1 MFLFR
6 FWILL
11 LFFSFQQGTTAS
23 DRYAFVS
30 VYYPNNYRSQSDL
43 IAIRTLY
50 KSYVS
55 IKSKAEFLVLST
67 KDIPQS
73 DLNTFKNDGISVK
86 IMKMKNAYKNYDI
99 VPYYQQTLNLE
110 YLWDLVE
117 YKRVIFVDPYSLL
130 THNFDS
136 LFDCS
141 YLCLRDEQPLVF
153 SLIVTSF

>member
-30 VYYPNNYRSQSDL
+30 IYYPNNYRSQSDL

-67 KDIPQS
+67 KDISQS
-73 DLNTFKNDGISVK
+73 DLK
-86 IMKMKNAYKNYDI
+86 
-99 VPYYQQTLNLE
+99 QTL
-110 YLWDLVE
+110 V
-117 YKRVIFVDPYSLL
+117 YKVAEAVA
-130 THNFDS
+130 DS
-136 LFDCS
+136 
-141 YLCLRDEQPLVF
+141 YE
-153 SLIVTSF
+153 VTT